1 MYIRLPL
8 IALDS
13 SEDGV
18 SVDSYGQGQLTGVT
32 YTVPAHGD
40 IEVDFEL
47 HLLCVTPAD
56 IINLDNLVKSLLDA
70 SKQHLYSDLAKTD
83 VSGGLSFFDFLSG
96 GVKASYSDTKRNM
109 EKWGFSPK
117 NQGVIIQKM
126 MEIAMKT
133 NDFSYKGEIKN
144 TDYDYSVTG
153 NLFGI
158 VMDCTIKQGSTTHQI
173 RALAP
178 KPHLQDPNSGATLPT
193 GEKLY

>member
-1 MYIRLPL
+1 
-8 IALDS
+8 
-13 SEDGV
+13 
-18 SVDSYGQGQLTGVT
+18 
-32 YTVPAHGD
+32 
-40 IEVDFEL
+40 
-47 HLLCVTPAD
+47 
-56 IINLDNLVKSLLDA
+56 
-70 SKQHLYSDLAKTD
+70 
-83 VSGGLSFFDFLSG
+83 
-96 GVKASYSDTKRNM
+96 M
-109 EKWGFSPK
+109 EKWGLSPK

-126 MEIAMKT
+126 MEIAMTT

-193 GEKLY
+193 VGKLY